1 MARAPLYDN
10 GRLLTAENMQLLIL
24 TALVAFLLHK
34 FLLGEKYDGDAA
46 YVLGSAAGAVSEDDH
61 QVKTEH
67 LAANQNQDSSPNKE
81 AHDKTSEGPVQKI
94 QVKSATKEAA
104 SIRNYDRLLTPAQ
117 PANAIDEQPCEET
130 KAGSEAEEEKLTE
143 EKQAEDPAFYLNF
156 SNFTTAPIED
166 GHSSSEMK
174 QDTNSKPS
182 AEKPDEVPSYL
193 NFSNFMTASISG
205 VAGPAPPPVKMHSKA
220 EHPGL
225 EAYYRW
231 KSTLTSLYRVYAV
244 PLHSYPHTSYG
255 TNQIK
260 EAVLPMHPSSERGQ
274 TAVYIEVTNFTSN
287 DVAVYWVD
295 YKGRENYKGRIK
307 QSEVW
312 HQTTYI
318 GHPWTFRKITNDNNV
333 ASDESILLKYVPF
346 RVIPS
351 IEGAETV
358 TEDES
363 VGMQRFALKEVPN
376 DFGVI
381 VDGRKWRPACFV
393 EDAILPEPP
402 SVSLRGEV
410 DSSRSSGENVPVLF
424 HMSCSRVFS
433 ARSHADP
440 F

>member
-34 FLLGEKYDGDAA
+34 FLLGKKYDGDAA
-46 YVLGSAAGAVSEDDH
+46 HVLGSASDAISEDVH
-61 QVKTEH
+61 QVKNEP
-67 LAANQNQDSSPNKE
+67 LNANQNQDISPNNE
-81 AHDKTSEGPVQKI
+81 ANDESERPAEKI

-117 PANAIDEQPCEET
+117 PANDEQPCEET
-130 KAGSEAEEEKLTE
+130 KAAGSEAEEKLTE

-166 GHSSSEMK
+166 GHSSSEIK
-174 QDTNSKPS
+174 QDTNSGS
-182 AEKPDEVPSYL
+182 QAEKPDEVPSYL

-225 EAYYRW
+225 EAYYHW

-255 TNQIK
+255 TKQIK

-295 YKGRENYKGRIK
+295 YKGNENYKGRIRP
-307 QSEVW
+307 SEVW

-318 GHPWTFRKITNDNNV
+318 GHPWKFRKITNDNNV

-363 VGMQRFALKEVPN
+363 TGMQRFALKEVPN

-381 VDGRKWRPACFV
+381 VDGIKWRPACFV
-393 EDAILPEPP
+393 EDTILPEPP
-402 SVSLRGEV
+402 LVSLRGEV
-410 DSSRSSGENVPVLF
+410 DSSRSNGENVPVLF
-424 HMSCSRVFS
+424 FHVLFSCFLCTVHTDTF
-433 ARSHADP
+433 
-440 F
+440 

>member
-1 MARAPLYDN
+1 VTP
-10 GRLLTAENMQLLIL
+10 
-24 TALVAFLLHK
+24 
-34 FLLGEKYDGDAA
+34 
-46 YVLGSAAGAVSEDDH
+46 
-61 QVKTEH
+61 
-67 LAANQNQDSSPNKE
+67 
-81 AHDKTSEGPVQKI
+81 PV
-94 QVKSATKEAA
+94 
-104 SIRNYDRLLTPAQ
+104 Q
-117 PANAIDEQPCEET
+117 PANDEQPREET
-130 KAGSEAEEEKLTE
+130 KAAGSESEEKLTE
-143 EKQAEDPAFYLNF
+143 VEKQAEDPAFYLNF

-166 GHSSSEMK
+166 GHPSKEDTSSKS
-174 QDTNSKPS
+174 S
-182 AEKPDEVPSYL
+182 AEKKPDEVPSYL

-225 EAYYRW
+225 EAYYHW

-295 YKGRENYKGRIK
+295 YKGNENYKGRIK

-318 GHPWTFRKITNDNNV
+318 GHPWTFRKITSDTN
-333 ASDESILLKYVPF
+333 ASDDESILLKYVPF

-381 VDGRKWRPACFV
+381 EDGRKWRPACFV

-402 SVSLRGEV
+402 LVSLRGEV
-410 DSSRSSGENVPVLF
+410 DSSRSNGENVPVLF
-424 HMSCSRVFS
+424 FHVLFSCFLCSQS
-433 ARSHADP
+433 C
-440 F
+440 